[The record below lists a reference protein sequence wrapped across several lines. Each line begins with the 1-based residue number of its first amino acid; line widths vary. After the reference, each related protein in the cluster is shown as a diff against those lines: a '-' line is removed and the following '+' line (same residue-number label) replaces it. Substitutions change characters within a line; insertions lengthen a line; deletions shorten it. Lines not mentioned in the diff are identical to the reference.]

1 MNSCTRFV
9 GWVVGL
15 MFLVMASQVSAEDMR
30 AMSLEAERKKQELI
44 QQAQK
49 ERREALKE
57 QEEVRKKIKA
67 DEDLLVS
74 AISKLR
80 SENENLEKELREIE
94 ARLIEKAEEEKVLTE
109 QFNEASSEVRE
120 LVGFVRVSARDL
132 EAELNLSHQSAFFPD
147 RTEILEAIKKEQI
160 FPDMAD
166 IEQMTSLLFEEIT
179 LSGAVNIRRGI
190 IVDRNGTEVEADIL
204 SLGNFTAAYR
214 QSPEVGFLLYSDN
227 SKRFFALSKLPS
239 SRIQKQIRAY
249 MDGQSDYSPMDI
261 SRGGALRQLTH
272 KLSFMEQIPAGG
284 PIVWP
289 IMAILLIG
297 VLIVAERGFFLFRY
311 SINADRFMQCISN
324 SVAEGNWEECR
335 DMCIKQQDKAVP
347 KIILAGLQAREMDR
361 PDMENALQESILREI
376 PRLERFLSTLGVM
389 AAIAPLL
396 GLLGTVAGMI
406 ETFHI
411 ITFFGTGDP
420 RMMSGGISQALVT
433 TMLGLSVA
441 IPLML
446 CHTLLTRKVDTITA
460 QMEEKAVSF
469 VNTVFAYRNN
479 T

>member
-1 MNSCTRFV
+1 
-9 GWVVGL
+9 
-15 MFLVMASQVSAEDMR
+15 
-30 AMSLEAERKKQELI
+30 
-44 QQAQK
+44 
-49 ERREALKE
+49 
-57 QEEVRKKIKA
+57 
-67 DEDLLVS
+67 
-74 AISKLR
+74 
-80 SENENLEKELREIE
+80 
-94 ARLIEKAEEEKVLTE
+94 
-109 QFNEASSEVRE
+109 
-120 LVGFVRVSARDL
+120 
-132 EAELNLSHQSAFFPD
+132 
-147 RTEILEAIKKEQI
+147 
-160 FPDMAD
+160 MAD
-166 IEQMTSLLFEEIT
+166 IEQMMSLLFEEID
-179 LSGAVNIRRGI
+179 LSGAVSVKKGM

-204 SLGNFTAAYR
+204 VLGNFTAAYR
-214 QSPEVGFLLYSDN
+214 HGSEIGFLLYSDT
-227 SKRFFALSKLPS
+227 SKRFFALSKLPPAK
-239 SRIQKQIRAY
+239 IQKQLRAY
-249 MDGQSDYSPMDI
+249 MEGESDYSPMDI

-272 KLSFMEQIPAGG
+272 QLSLMEQIPEGG
-284 PIVWP
+284 PVVWP
-289 IMAILLIG
+289 IIAILFLG
-297 VLIVAERGFFLFRY
+297 VLIVLERGFFLFRY
-311 SINADRFMQCISN
+311 SINADHFMQCISDYM
-324 SVAEGNWEECR
+324 AGGKWEECR
-335 DMCIKQQDKAVP
+335 NMCLKNETKAVP

-376 PRLERFLSTLGVM
+376 PRSERFLSTLGVL

-469 VNTVFAYRNN
+469 INTVFVYRNN

>member
-1 MNSCTRFV
+1 MNRYILVFGLVISFV
-9 GWVVGL
+9 FSGNGI
-15 MFLVMASQVSAEDMR
+15 MVSAEDMR
-30 AMSLEAERKKQELI
+30 AVSRAAEQKKQELI
-44 QQAQK
+44 QKAQSEK
-49 ERREALKE
+49 QEALRE
-57 QEEVRKKIKA
+57 QEEIQKGIKA
-67 DEDLLVS
+67 DENLLIS
-74 AISKLR
+74 GISKLR
-80 SENENLEKELREIE
+80 SENEKNEKKIREIE
-94 ARLIEKAEEEKVLTE
+94 TELIRISEHEKSLTE
-109 QFNEASSEVRE
+109 KFNDASSEVRE

-132 EAELNLSHQSAFFPD
+132 EGNLTQSHQSAFLPSRVD
-147 RTEILEAIKKEQI
+147 ILEAIKNEQN

-166 IEQMTSLLFEEIT
+166 IEQMASLMFEEIS
-179 LSGAVNIRRGI
+179 LAGAVSFKQGT
-190 IVDRNGTEVEADIL
+190 IVDRNGTEVDADIL
-204 SLGNFTAAYR
+204 VLGNFTAAYR
-214 QSPEVGFLLYSDN
+214 YGSEVGFLIYSDT

-239 SRIQKQIRAY
+239 SGVQKQIRAY
-249 MDGQSDYSPMDI
+249 MEGDSDYSPMDI

-272 KLSFMEQIPAGG
+272 QLSLMEQIPEGG

-289 IMAILLIG
+289 IMAILFFG
-297 VLIVAERGFFLFRY
+297 VLIVIERGIFLFRY
-311 SINADRFMQCISN
+311 GINADQFMQCISDTM
-324 SVAEGNWEECR
+324 SEGKWEECKNI
-335 DMCIKQQDKAVP
+335 CIMHGKKAVP

-361 PDMENALQESILREI
+361 LDMENALQESILREI
-376 PRLERFLSTLGVM
+376 PRLERFLSTLGVL

-411 ITFFGTGDP
+411 ITYFGTGDP

-446 CHTLLTRKVDTITA
+446 CHTLLTRRVDMITA

-469 VNTVFAYRNN
+469 VNTIFAYRNH